1 MPQVQTRIR
10 VPFPDVD
17 SSGRIHFIALF
28 RYFEAADH
36 DLMRAIGHP
45 YSVLFRDQAYPRVHA
60 SCDYRGPIY
69 FDDVLVITA
78 RIAHVGIS
86 SWTVAFTAHIAEPSA
101 IVAAE
106 GRDLTAV
113 VAEGRITIVSMHPQ
127 EERAIPIPS
136 ELRQALI
143 DESLPPD
150 R

>member
-28 RYFEAADH
+28 RYFEVADH
-36 DLMRAIGHP
+36 DLMRAIGYP

-78 RIAHVGIS
+78 RIAHVGTS
-86 SWTVAFTAHIAEPSA
+86 SWTVAFAAQVAEPSA
-101 IVAAE
+101 IMPDDQ
-106 GRDLTAV
+106 RDITAV
-113 VAEGRITIVSMHPQ
+113 VAEGKITIASMHPQ
-127 EERAIPIPS
+127 EQRAIPIPNG
-136 ELRQALI
+136 LRQALSG
-143 DESLPPD
+143 ESLP
-150 R
+150 